1 MQFLL
6 EPLYYEFFLH
16 GLIAAV
22 LIGALCGLIGTHVVL
37 RGMSYVGHGL
47 SHAAFGGAIIGFVL
61 NFNFYV
67 GAGITGLFAALM
79 INQLTKNKKIKSDA
93 AIGIVTTAIFALG
106 VAVISQQ
113 RNLNKSLEAALFGN
127 ILGITDSDLMI
138 IGLVSVVTIAIM
150 FLTYRPLLFS
160 IFDQEAAQIFGIRT
174 EALQLLFAV
183 LLTLSVIVA
192 MNIVGVTMIAAAL
205 IIPAMTARL
214 LTDRFSIMLLYSII
228 IGIMI
233 GAGGMYL
240 SYFFNIASGATIVL
254 FGAFIFCLS
263 VFIQYIRE
271 KISLHTNLHR
281 HGNLIH
287 SHPLD
292 DEKHKHVD
300 EIKGDGKC

>member
-1 MQFLL
+1 
-6 EPLYYEFFLH
+6 
-16 GLIAAV
+16 
-22 LIGALCGLIGTHVVL
+22 
-37 RGMSYVGHGL
+37 
-47 SHAAFGGAIIGFVL
+47 
-61 NFNFYV
+61 
-67 GAGITGLFAALM
+67 M

-240 SYFFNIASGATIVL
+240 SYFFNIASGNHHCFVRCFYFL
-254 FGAFIFCLS
+254 SFCFYSIYSRKNFPSYKFTPSWQLD
-263 VFIQYIRE
+263 
-271 KISLHTNLHR
+271 
-281 HGNLIH
+281 
-287 SHPLD
+287 PLTSA
-292 DEKHKHVD
+292 
-300 EIKGDGKC
+300 